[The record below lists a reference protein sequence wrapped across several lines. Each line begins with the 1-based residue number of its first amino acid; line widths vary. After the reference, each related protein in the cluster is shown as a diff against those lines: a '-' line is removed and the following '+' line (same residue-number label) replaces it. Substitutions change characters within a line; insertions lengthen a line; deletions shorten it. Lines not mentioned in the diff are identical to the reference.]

1 MEIILS
7 APDMYQKVAKASKW
21 TSDKGIESHRVD
33 IRTFWIEGEK
43 RNPTKKGVMLQLN
56 EYIKMMPWL
65 FHRVESKDIFEETS
79 IPMGPKK
86 EIIKKDRVIQ
96 IKKNADKPYMMDIV
110 LNNTK
115 GESLISLTVS
125 EVNELWSNQGKI
137 CNFFKE
143 N

>member
-7 APDMYQKVAKASKW
+7 ASDMYQKVAKASKW
-21 TSDKGIESHRVD
+21 TSDKGIESHWVD

-43 RNPTKKGVMLQLN
+43 RNPTRKGVMLRLN
-56 EYIKMMPWL
+56 EYIKIMPWL
-65 FHRVESKDIFEETS
+65 FHRVESKDVFEETL
-79 IPMGPKK
+79 IPMGPKM
-86 EIIKKDRVIQ
+86 ENTKKDRVIQ

-115 GESLISLTVS
+115 GESQISLTVS

>member
-7 APDMYQKVAKASKW
+7 ASDKYQKVASASKW
-21 TSDKGIESHRVD
+21 TSDNGVESHWVD

-65 FHRVESKDIFEETS
+65 FHRVESEDVFEETL
-79 IPMGPKK
+79 IPMCPKI
-86 EIIKKDRVIQ
+86 ENTKKARVIQ
-96 IKKNADKPYMMDIV
+96 IKKNADKPFMMDIV

-115 GESLISLTVS
+115 GESQISLTVS